1 MAGPLGQNRVKTHV
15 FAQVEE
21 PAIPPH
27 SKDLLDTCIHDAL
40 LGHYS
45 SSIRSQY
52 GNVLKHFTTH
62 TIPSFAPGAASQSAW
77 RKTLPDLACKHSF
90 VTNAMLAA
98 GFLHL
103 SHLAT
108 TKEIRNSYQN
118 TAAIQMNAGM
128 AQYRL
133 EVQHVTTENSEAL
146 FAFSTI
152 LTIFVLSTAA
162 TECALNL
169 EIMRTEDYNRT
180 HRVEL
185 MSNAVHTICRVFRS
199 MRGVLVI
206 LIPCWD
212 HLRSGPLQV
221 IVQREWWP
229 AAIPVTEEEISNDKK
244 LLRLEKMWSRPG
256 RAYDYSFDHL
266 RIALKS
272 LRETFALTSRLECL
286 ALTSA
291 EDEVRYFDWT
301 SVIHWPVQLTPDFL
315 SLLEQQHVEAWVL
328 IAHFAMLPPKAKG
341 ILWLD
346 GLSMNI
352 VTTAAL
358 VIGEENWNWIAWPVQ
373 AIGVDLKLL
382 RNSVITPPHTS
393 SAPKAGLPLPA
404 VQQHIT

>member
-1 MAGPLGQNRVKTHV
+1 MAGPLGQNWVRTHI

-21 PAIPPH
+21 PPH
-27 SKDLLDTCIHDAL
+27 SKDLLDTRVHNKL
-40 LGHYS
+40 LGHYPS
-45 SSIRSQY
+45 PLRSQY

-62 TIPSFAPGAASQSAW
+62 TIPSFAPGAAPQSAW
-77 RKTLPDLACKHSF
+77 RKAFPDLACKYSF

-103 SHLAT
+103 SHLVT
-108 TKEIRNSYQN
+108 TKEIRNSHQN
-118 TAAIQMNAGM
+118 TAATQINAGM
-128 AQYRL
+128 VQYRL
-133 EVQHVTTENSEAL
+133 EVQHVTPENSEAL

-169 EIMRTEDYNRT
+169 EAIRTEDDNCA

-185 MSNAVHTICRVFRS
+185 ISNAVHTICRVFRS

-229 AAIPVTEEEISNDKK
+229 AAILVTEEEFSNDDK

-272 LRETFALTSRLECL
+272 LREAFALVSRLECL
-286 ALTSA
+286 TFASA
-291 EDEVRYFDWT
+291 QDEARHFDWT
-301 SVIHWPVQLTPDFL
+301 SVIHWPIQLTPDFL

-341 ILWLD
+341 VLWLD

-352 VTTAAL
+352 ITTSAL
-358 VIGEENWNWIAWPVQ
+358 VIGEENWRWIAWPVQ
-373 AIGVDLKLL
+373 AIGVDLELL
-382 RNSVITPPHTS
+382 RNSVITPTHTS
-393 SAPKAGLPLPA
+393 SAPKAGLPYPKYNK
-404 VQQHIT
+404 I